1 MTYIKWLT
9 GKEDD
14 FVKLR
19 QVAKE
24 VIDAGSLGG
33 PPAVSS
39 LYLFSFF
46 SKRVLESEK
55 TYIP

>member
-33 PPAVSS
+33 PPAVSP

-46 SKRVLESEK
+46 SKRVLE
-55 TYIP
+55 